1 MLTSERLREL
11 AKQHRAN
18 ADRCPDLRSQYLELA
33 VAYERLADAG
43 EDSKPRTAVA
53 TEATE

>member
-43 EDSKPRTAVA
+43 EDSKRRTAVA